1 MKKLLVNIALI
12 VAAVLLFFFCGFNI
26 REFVLLVQAG
36 YNSATPYYAVDIV
49 NFVLAF
55 VGACLCI
62 TALIMF
68 NIKNKDGK

>member
-12 VAAVLLFFFCGFNI
+12 VATIVMLIMFCFFMYD
-26 REFVLLVQAG
+26 FVGL
-36 YNSATPYYAVDIV
+36 YTNNSVVSPY
-49 NFVLAF
+49 FERFLAFWLINF

-62 TALIMF
+62 SALILF